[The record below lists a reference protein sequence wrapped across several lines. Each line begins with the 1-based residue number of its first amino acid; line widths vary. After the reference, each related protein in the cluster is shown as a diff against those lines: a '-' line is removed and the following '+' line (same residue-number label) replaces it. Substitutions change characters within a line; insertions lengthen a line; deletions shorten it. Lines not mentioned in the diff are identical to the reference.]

1 MTSQSYRPDIDGL
14 RAIAVISVLLYH
26 LNEQFLS
33 GGFVGVDVFFVI
45 SGYLITRLIYKEYNE
60 TGDFSYRNFYLRR
73 VRRLFPALFAVLLFS
88 LVLGATLFS
97 PAHLVEMAES
107 LIAAI
112 LSLSNIYFWNTAGY
126 FDSDSSLKPL
136 LHTWSLSVEEQFY
149 FIWPLVLVTLCAIGK
164 KHTVPIFIVLMGIA
178 SLLLNVWVFA
188 EQATITSWF
197 GQKDNQSV
205 LDVHSTAFYW
215 LPFRV
220 FEFALGAILVWV
232 KTPHENQ
239 HDWFNEFLFALGL
252 AMVLYSV
259 VGYTDEIEFPS
270 TAALLPCMG
279 ASLMIFSGPAHR
291 LTFLVSNGLMV
302 GIGLISYSLYLI
314 HWPLIVFY
322 RYWRYVELGT
332 WDYMALAGASLLLAY
347 LMYRFIETP
356 YRKPLPKVM
365 GRAANKPFLL
375 GALTSALL
383 AVGISAHAST
393 SQGWLWRFPSDVV
406 AQLKYKHGDYTEFFW
421 RNISAYDARDF
432 QNTGNK
438 KILVIGDSMAADF
451 INVLAAGEQLDKID
465 LSALKVGNNCK
476 GVFALSERQYEVFY
490 GGAKEVCKKEHQR
503 LISSPL
509 LADADTIVLATYW
522 WDANQL
528 AMIQPTVDYIRANT
542 DAEVMVLGVKVQ
554 ISNGIW
560 FLTKHSFSAQVH
572 QMRTPL
578 HPNTANI
585 NHLLRTAGDNYDY
598 FDLTQL
604 FCNQEGCLRVT
615 PEGYVIIFDDS
626 HLSEKGAEFIARGI
640 ESASWYPRLVQK

>member
-1 MTSQSYRPDIDGL
+1 MSTQSYRPDIDGL

-45 SGYLITRLIYKEYNE
+45 SGYLITRLIYKEYSA

-88 LVLGATLFS
+88 LVVGAKLFS

-149 FIWPLVLVTLCAIGK
+149 FIWPLVLVSLCAMGR
-164 KHTVPIFIVLMGIA
+164 KHAVPIFIVLMGLA

-188 EQATITSWF
+188 EQATIASWF
-197 GQKDNQSV
+197 GQKDNQSAF
-205 LDVHSTAFYW
+205 DVHSTAFYW

-220 FEFALGAILVWV
+220 FEFALGAILVWT
-232 KTPHENQ
+232 KTPDQ
-239 HDWFNEFLFALGL
+239 TKSGWINEGLFLLGL
-252 AMVLYSV
+252 AMVIYSV
-259 VGYTDEIEFPS
+259 VAYTDAIEFPS
-270 TAALLPCMG
+270 TAALLPCVG
-279 ASLMIFSGPAHR
+279 ASLMIYSGPSHR
-291 LTFLVSNGLMV
+291 LTFLVSNRLMV
-302 GIGLISYSLYLI
+302 GVGLISYSLYLI
-314 HWPLIVFY
+314 HWPMIVFY
-322 RYWRYVELGT
+322 KYWRYVELGVV
-332 WDYMALAGASLLLAY
+332 DYIVLGVSSVIVAY

-356 YRKPLPKVM
+356 YRKPLPKVA

-375 GALTSALL
+375 GALASALI
-383 AVGISAHAST
+383 AVGVSAHAST

-421 RNISAYDARDF
+421 KAISTYDARAFAD
-432 QNTGNK
+432 NGNK
-438 KILVIGDSMAADF
+438 KLLVIGDSMAADF
-451 INVLAAGEQLDKID
+451 INVLAAGDQLDKLD

-476 GVFALSERQYEVFY
+476 GVFSLTEKQYDVFF
-490 GGAKEVCKKEHQR
+490 GGAKEVCQKEHQR

-509 LADADTIVLATYW
+509 LAEADTIVLATYW
-522 WDANQL
+522 WERNRL

-542 DAEVMVLGVKVQ
+542 DSDVMVLGAKVQ
-554 ISNGIW
+554 VSNGIW
-560 FLTKHSFSAQVH
+560 FLSKHSFSPSAIKAAPSVPDTGVSTAVGAWFA
-572 QMRTPL
+572 TPAL
-578 HPNTANI
+578 
-585 NHLLRTAGDNYDY
+585 
-598 FDLTQL
+598 
-604 FCNQEGCLRVT
+604 
-615 PEGYVIIFDDS
+615 
-626 HLSEKGAEFIARGI
+626 
-640 ESASWYPRLVQK
+640 